1 MTVETLTEA
10 RAVEVALDYDAV
22 ARINRW
28 LLRGDGMAVYQNHDM
43 CSHDRGSIVVV
54 SYGSPEAQ
62 LETDTPPT
70 TLPDFPGSINWRY
83 QLIALYRGEP
93 LRVEEGGTR

>member
-1 MTVETLTEA
+1 MMAVETLTGE
-10 RAVEVALDYDAV
+10 RAVEIALDVDGV

-43 CSHDRGSIVVV
+43 CSHDLGAILVV

-62 LETDTPPT
+62 LETDDPPT
-70 TLPDFPGSINWRY
+70 TMPDFPGSINWRY

-93 LRVEEGGTR
+93 LQVEEVGR

>member
-1 MTVETLTEA
+1 MTVETLNEESA
-10 RAVEVALDYDAV
+10 LEVALLMQAV
-22 ARINRW
+22 DRVNVW
-28 LLRGDGMAVYQNHDM
+28 LARGDGMAVYQNHDM